1 MRYVN
6 GKTGEKMEA
15 LDKQFGITDAGST
28 VEAEIRA
35 GITTFL
41 TMAYILLVNPSML
54 AGTGIGFENA
64 LFATAIA
71 AFVGC
76 TVMGLWANLPFA
88 LAPGMGLN
96 AYFTF
101 AVVGAMGV
109 AWEVALAAVFIE
121 GLIFLVISL
130 PQVGWRTEMINSI
143 PTDLKIATGAG
154 IGMFLALIGL
164 EETGIVV
171 NNGVTLVDLGAHAS
185 WTHQSGELIALVG
198 LIAIAGMMARGM
210 NGAIIYGIAGMSVLA
225 WIMGTDAIGM
235 PVTDPYNM
243 LGNADMVVVYGNDAV
258 EAVPHWACAAD
269 WWMVPEGASHG
280 TSVTWDDGTEVCLY
294 AATDVSVIV
303 NAAAGW
309 GDPVAIAPEIG
320 FGEGKMFST
329 EALTATGAV
338 GSALSAL
345 GDIGSDGGTSIGDF
359 ILIMIAFM
367 FVDIF
372 DTAGTLYSVG
382 RAAGYVDENDEL
394 QNSDEAFMSD
404 AAATI
409 VGAMVGTSTTTTYIE
424 SAAGVEEGG
433 KTGLTAVT
441 VGVLMLS
448 GLFMSGLF
456 KAIPQFA
463 MATALVVV
471 GALMMKQVAD
481 IDWGNSEIAIPAFL
495 TMVLMPFTF
504 SIADGIAWGIISYV
518 AIQMIAGKAKDINV
532 VMWTL
537 FALMSMFYL
546 GPGEHTTFEWIVST
560 IGL

>member
-1 MRYVN
+1 
-6 GKTGEKMEA
+6 MEA

-54 AGTGIGFENA
+54 AGTGIGFDNA

-109 AWEVALAAVFIE
+109 AWEVALAAVFVE
-121 GLIFLVISL
+121 GIIFMIISL
-130 PQVGWRTEMINSI
+130 PQIGWRTEMINSI

-185 WTHQSGELIALVG
+185 WTHQSGELLALVG
-198 LIAIAGMMARGM
+198 LIAMAGMMARGM
-210 NGAIIYGIAGMSVLA
+210 NGAIIYGIAGMSIVA
-225 WIMGTDAIGM
+225 WAMGSMDM
-235 PVTDPYNM
+235 PVSDPYNA
-243 LGNADMVVVYGNDAV
+243 LGNADMVVVYGNDAI
-258 EAVPHWACAAD
+258 ESVPHWACAAD

-280 TSVTWDDGTEVCLY
+280 TSVTWDDGTVVCLY
-294 AATDVSVIV
+294 PGTDVSVIV

-309 GDPVAIAPEIG
+309 GSDTVAAPALGDIL
-320 FGEGKMFST
+320 T
-329 EALTATGAV
+329 TDALTATGAV
-338 GSALSAL
+338 GAAIMDGF
-345 GDIGSDGGTSIGDF
+345 GDIGADGGTSIGDF

-409 VGAMVGTSTTTTYIE
+409 VGALVGTSTTTTYIE

-448 GLFMSGLF
+448 GLFLSGLF
-456 KAIPQFA
+456 QAIPQFA

-481 IDWGNSEIAIPAFL
+481 IDWGNSEIAVPAFL

-518 AIQMIAGKAKDINV
+518 AIQIIVGKAKDVNV

-546 GPGEHTTFEWIVST
+546 GPGEHTTFEFIVDA

>member
-1 MRYVN
+1 
-6 GKTGEKMEA
+6 MEA

-54 AGTGIGFENA
+54 AGTGIGFDNA

-109 AWEVALAAVFIE
+109 AWEVALAAVFVE
-121 GLIFLVISL
+121 GIIFMIISL
-130 PQVGWRTEMINSI
+130 PQIGWRTEMINSI

-185 WTHQSGELIALVG
+185 WTHQSGELLALVG
-198 LIAIAGMMARGM
+198 LIAMAGMMARGM
-210 NGAIIYGIAGMSVLA
+210 NGAIIYGIAGMSIVA
-225 WIMGTDAIGM
+225 WAMGSMDM
-235 PVTDPYNM
+235 PVSDPYNA
-243 LGNADMVVVYGNDAV
+243 LGNADMVVVYSNDV
-258 EAVPHWACAAD
+258 ITSTPHWGCE
-269 WWMVPEGASHG
+269 WWNGPDA
-280 TSVTWDDGTEVCLY
+280 TSGVLTTWADGTEVCLY

-309 GDPVAIAPEIG
+309 GSDTVAAPALGDIL
-320 FGEGKMFST
+320 T
-329 EALTATGAV
+329 TDALTATGAV
-338 GSALSAL
+338 GAAISDGFGA
-345 GDIGSDGGTSIGDF
+345 IGSGEGQTSIGDF

-409 VGAMVGTSTTTTYIE
+409 VGALVGTSTTTTYIE

-481 IDWGNSEIAIPAFL
+481 IDWGNSVIAVPAFL

-518 AIQMIAGKAKDINV
+518 AIQIIVGKAKDVNV

-546 GPGEHTTFEWIVST
+546 GPGEHTTFEFIVDA

>member
-1 MRYVN
+1 
-6 GKTGEKMEA
+6 MEA

-54 AGTGIGFENA
+54 AGTGIGFDNA

-109 AWEVALAAVFIE
+109 AWEVALAAVFVE
-121 GLIFLVISL
+121 GIIFMIISL
-130 PQVGWRTEMINSI
+130 PQIGWRTEMINSI

-185 WTHQSGELIALVG
+185 WTHQSGELLALVG
-198 LIAIAGMMARGM
+198 LIAMAGMMARGM
-210 NGAIIYGIAGMSVLA
+210 NGAIIYGIAGMSIVA
-225 WIMGTDAIGM
+225 WAMGSMDM
-235 PVTDPYNM
+235 PVSDPYNA
-243 LGNADMVVVYGNDAV
+243 LGNADMVVVYSNDV
-258 EAVPHWACAAD
+258 ITSTPHWGCE
-269 WWMVPEGASHG
+269 WWNGPDA
-280 TSVTWDDGTEVCLY
+280 TSGVLTTWADGTEVCLY

-303 NAAAGW
+303 NAASGW
-309 GDPVAIAPEIG
+309 GSDTVAAPALGDIL
-320 FGEGKMFST
+320 T
-329 EALTATGAV
+329 TDALTATGAV
-338 GSALSAL
+338 GAAIMD
-345 GDIGSDGGTSIGDF
+345 GFGAIGSGEGQTSIGDF

-409 VGAMVGTSTTTTYIE
+409 VGALVGTSTTTTYIE

-448 GLFMSGLF
+448 GLFLSGLF
-456 KAIPQFA
+456 QAIPQFA

-481 IDWGNSEIAIPAFL
+481 IDWGNSEIAVPAFL

-518 AIQMIAGKAKDINV
+518 AIQIIVGKAKDVNV

-546 GPGEHTTFEWIVST
+546 GPGEHTTFEFIVDA

>member
-1 MRYVN
+1 
-6 GKTGEKMEA
+6 MEA

-41 TMAYILLVNPSML
+41 TMAYILLVNPAML
-54 AGTGIGFENA
+54 SGTGIGFDNA

-71 AFVGC
+71 AFIGC

-101 AVVGAMGV
+101 GVVGAMGV
-109 AWEVALAAVFIE
+109 AWDVALAAVFVE
-121 GLIFLVISL
+121 GLIFMVISL
-130 PQVGWRTEMINSI
+130 PQIGWRTEMINSI

-171 NNGVTLVDLGAHAS
+171 NNGVTLVYLGANAG
-185 WTHQSGELIALVG
+185 WVYNSGELIALLG

-210 NGAIIYGIAGMSVLA
+210 KGAIIYGIIGMSIYGWAVGA
-225 WIMGTDAIGM
+225 
-235 PVTDPYNM
+235 TDPYNT
-243 LGNADMVVVYGNDAV
+243 LGNADMVVAYDNA
-258 EAVPHWACAAD
+258 AITSSPHWGCG
-269 WWMVPEGASHG
+269 WWDAGTGTAG
-280 TSVTWDDGTEVCLY
+280 TSVTWDDGTVVCQY
-294 AATDVSVIV
+294 AATEVNVIV
-303 NAAAGW
+303 NAASGW
-309 GDPVAIAPEIG
+309 GADTAAAPAVGDIL
-320 FGEGKMFST
+320 T
-329 EALTATGAV
+329 TDALSATGAV

-359 ILIMIAFM
+359 ILVMIAFM

-394 QNSDEAFMSD
+394 HNSDEAFMSD

-409 VGAMVGTSTTTTYIE
+409 VGALVGTSTTTTYIE

-448 GLFMSGLF
+448 GLFLSGLF

-481 IDWGNSEIAIPAFL
+481 IDWDNLEIAIPAFL

-518 AIQMIAGKAKDINV
+518 AIQMIVGKAKDVNV
-532 VMWTL
+532 VMSTL

-546 GPGEHTTFEWIVST
+546 GPGDQTTFEFILGKV
-560 IGL
+560 

>member
-1 MRYVN
+1 
-6 GKTGEKMEA
+6 MEA
-15 LDKQFGITDAGST
+15 LDKQFGVTEAGST
-28 VEAEIRA
+28 VEGEIRA

-41 TMAYILLVNPSML
+41 TMAYILLVNPAML
-54 AGTGIGFENA
+54 SGTGISFDDA

-71 AFVGC
+71 AFIGC

-101 AVVGAMGV
+101 GVVIGLGID
-109 AWEVALAAVFIE
+109 WEIALAAVLVE
-121 GLIFLVISL
+121 GVIFMIISL
-130 PQVGWRTEMINSI
+130 PQVGWRTEMINAI

-154 IGMFLALIGL
+154 IGMFLAMIGL
-164 EETGIVV
+164 EEMGLVI
-171 NNGVTLVDLGAHAS
+171 NNAVTLVDIGDHGS
-185 WTHQSGELIALVG
+185 WTYQSGELIAIVG

-210 NGAIIYGIAGMSVLA
+210 KGAIIWGIVGMSVFGWA
-225 WIMGTDAIGM
+225 VGAS
-235 PVTDPYNM
+235 DPYNT
-243 LGNADMVVVYGNDAV
+243 LGNADPLIFYFDADGNQVDLLATASYMCEGGSCYYAGTDVLVAV
-258 EAVPHWACAAD
+258 NV
-269 WWMVPEGASHG
+269 ASG
-280 TSVTWDDGTEVCLY
+280 WG
-294 AATDVSVIV
+294 AAT
-303 NAAAGW
+303 ATAPAL
-309 GDPVAIAPEIG
+309 GDILSFDG
-320 FGEGKMFST
+320 FS
-329 EALTATGAV
+329 TGAV
-338 GSALSAL
+338 GAALSAL
-345 GDIGSDGGTSIGDF
+345 GEVGGDTAYGDF
-359 ILIMIAFM
+359 LLVMITFL

-409 VGAMVGTSTTTTYIE
+409 VGAMCGTSTTTTYIE

-433 KTGLTAVT
+433 RTGLTAVT

-448 GLFMSGLF
+448 GLFLSGLF

-463 MATALVVV
+463 MATALIVV

-481 IDWGNSEIAIPAFL
+481 IDWNNLEMGVPAFL

-504 SIADGIAWGIISYV
+504 SIADGIAWGVISYV
-518 AIQMIAGKAKDINV
+518 AIQVIVGKGKDV
-532 VMWTL
+532 HMVMWTI

-546 GPGEHTTFEWIVST
+546 GPGEDTTFEFI
-560 IGL
+560 IDNLGI